1 MSAAIPTQR
10 RRDAGSDTWPRV
22 RLGEVCEVVYGER
35 IRKID
40 ATATTYPVY
49 GGGGETFRWATFNRE
64 NACVVSRF
72 AMSKE
77 CVRYVKG
84 RFFLNDSGL
93 TVASISKFL
102 SQEFIDWF
110 LLGSQTKIYA
120 CGQGVAQRN
129 LEIKRFRNLSVPL
142 PPLAIQRRIAAKLDR
157 LCDIVAKRKNQLSQ
171 LNQLV
176 KSRFVEMF
184 GDVLSYTKQFE
195 TVKVANVADV
205 GSSKRIFQN
214 EYVSQGIPFYRTKE
228 IVELSHGKPI
238 TTELYISHERYAEI
252 KERYGAPK
260 KGDLLIS
267 AVGTI
272 GEIWIVDGKDE
283 FYFKDGNLM
292 QIRPGE
298 QLDSI
303 YLRQCLIVLI
313 RHFKRMIPSGTAY
326 AALTIDSVKKMVIPL
341 PPLAL
346 QREFAA
352 FVEKVD
358 KLAAAVKRGLEAAER
373 LYRQQ
378 MQELFGETATKT
390 TKTTE
395 TTKTTKT
402 ANAGGFSLSGLS
414 TPSQGLNSPV
424 GHCVKGGNAN
434 G

>member
-1 MSAAIPTQR
+1 MMRYHRSYR
-10 RRDAGSDTWPRV
+10 RPH
-22 RLGEVCEVVYGER
+22 
-35 IRKID
+35 
-40 ATATTYPVY
+40 
-49 GGGGETFRWATFNRE
+49 
-64 NACVVSRF
+64 
-72 AMSKE
+72 
-77 CVRYVKG
+77 
-84 RFFLNDSGL
+84 
-93 TVASISKFL
+93 
-102 SQEFIDWF
+102 
-110 LLGSQTKIYA
+110 
-120 CGQGVAQRN
+120 
-129 LEIKRFRNLSVPL
+129 
-142 PPLAIQRRIAAKLDR
+142 
-157 LCDIVAKRKNQLSQ
+157 
-171 LNQLV
+171 

-184 GDVLSYTKQFE
+184 GDVLSRTKQFE

-352 FVEKVD
+352 FVAKVD
-358 KLAAAVKRGLEAAER
+358 KLAFAVRESLESAEK

-378 MQELFGETATKT
+378 
-390 TKTTE
+390 
-395 TTKTTKT
+395 
-402 ANAGGFSLSGLS
+402 LSE
-414 TPSQGLNSPV
+414 
-424 GHCVKGGNAN
+424 AFA
-434 G
+434 